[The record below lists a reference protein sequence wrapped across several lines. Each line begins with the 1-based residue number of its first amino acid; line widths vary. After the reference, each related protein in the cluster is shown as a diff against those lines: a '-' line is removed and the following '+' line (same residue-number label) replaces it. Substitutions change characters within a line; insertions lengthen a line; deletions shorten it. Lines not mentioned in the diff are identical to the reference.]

1 MNNSALNKSKNGA
14 FKTFF
19 WALIMACAI
28 FVPLIVYNR
37 GYFLFLGDFNVQ
49 QIPFYQ
55 LAHEAVKSG
64 NIFWNWHTDLGAN
77 FIGSYSFYLLFS
89 PFFWLTL
96 PFPNHMLPLLMGPLL
111 ILKTTCAALTSY
123 YYIKR
128 FVKNADWAVIGSV
141 LYAFS
146 GFMTFNIFFNHFH
159 DVCVFFPLLLISLEE
174 LVVNGRRGFFGF
186 MVALNCMVNYWFFIG
201 EVIFVIIYVIVRI
214 ATGGWGCTVGKFFN
228 IAFESV
234 VGVCISACFLLPSVL
249 AIMGNPRTASDSL
262 LSGWLM
268 WIYGYNQRLPAII
281 QSFFFPPELPS
292 RPSFFPEMGAKWSSL
307 STWLPL
313 FSASGVIAF
322 CQAKKRDFHKR
333 MIIISMIISLV
344 PIFNS
349 VFVLFNDS
357 YYARW
362 FYMPVLMM
370 CVATA
375 SALENREQP
384 AFSEGWKSGWRWVA
398 GFIVFFT
405 AAVAF
410 SPVYDKANDSYSF
423 GLYQHE
429 VNFMVVVIG
438 ALVCLVLSAILIFG
452 LLKSDFV
459 KQAVCLMLSFV
470 IVAYSTGYIC
480 SGKYTKQY
488 DDWFID
494 VPINGQLSLPD
505 EGFVRSDFYNCM
517 DNLGMHFGVPNIQAF
532 HSIVPPSTME
542 FYPYVG
548 IKRDVS
554 SKPDSSYD
562 ALRSLLSV
570 KWLFIAANE
579 QEQQPMP
586 EFSYYGQQL
595 GYNIYQNDR
604 FLPMGFGYDKVITK
618 ENSEKLE
625 KEQIVRHM
633 LGVLELS
640 DAAIVR
646 NFDIIEE
653 LSAPDYS
660 LISEEGLSTSIKQRS
675 RMTCSSFVTDNR
687 GFTATSNLPKDT
699 MMFFSVPYD
708 EGWTAYVNGQHT
720 IIEKANTGFMAVRVP
735 AGQSTIRFDYTTPGL
750 ITGIKISLISLIVMA
765 VYLIFTAL
773 FLRKK
778 APVTAKE
785 SVEVNTATALPS
797 MPSDQLQNYLET
809 LNELPPLQDTPK
821 EEKK

>member
-1 MNNSALNKSKNGA
+1 MNNSALNNKNGA
-14 FKTFF
+14 LKAFF
-19 WALIMACAI
+19 WAILMACAV

-37 GYFLFLGDFNVQ
+37 GYFLYLGDFNVQ

-55 LAHEAVKSG
+55 LAHEAVRNG

-96 PFPNHMLPLLMGPLL
+96 PFPNHMVPHLMGPLL
-111 ILKTTCAALTSY
+111 ILKTACASLTAY

-128 FVKNADWAVIGSV
+128 FVKTTDWAVVGSV

-174 LVVNGRRGFFGF
+174 LVQNNRRGFFAL

-201 EVIFVIIYVIVRI
+201 EVIFVVIYVIVRI
-214 ATGGWGCTVGKFFN
+214 TTGGWGCTVGRFFV

-234 VGVCISACFLLPSVL
+234 VGLALSACFLLPSVL

-262 LSGWLM
+262 LTGWLM

-307 STWLPL
+307 SAWLPL
-313 FSASGVIAF
+313 FSSIGVIAF
-322 CQAKKRDFHKR
+322 CQAKKRDPHKR
-333 MIIISMIISLV
+333 MIVISMIMALV

-349 VFVLFNDS
+349 VFVLFNDA

-375 SALENREQP
+375 SALENRESP
-384 AFSEGWKSGWRWVA
+384 AFSAGWKSGWRWVT
-398 GFIVFFT
+398 GFILFFT
-405 AAVAF
+405 AAIAF
-410 SPVYDKANDSYSF
+410 SPVYDKTTESYSF
-423 GLYQHE
+423 GLYQHD
-429 VNFMVVVIG
+429 VNFLIVVIT
-438 ALVCLVLSAILIFG
+438 AIVCLILTAILIFS
-452 LLKSDFV
+452 LMSSNIFKHT
-459 KQAVCLMLSFV
+459 VCLMLSFV
-470 IVAYSTGYIC
+470 IVAFSTGYIC

-494 VPINGQLSLPD
+494 VPINGQISLPD
-505 EGFVRSDFYNCM
+505 EGFVRSDLYNCM
-517 DNLGMHFGVPNIQAF
+517 DNLGMHFGLPNIQAF

-554 SKPDSSYD
+554 SKPDKSYD

-570 KWLFIAANE
+570 KWLFIASNE
-579 QEQQPMP
+579 EEQQPMP
-586 EFSYYGQQL
+586 NFSYYDQQL
-595 GYNIYQNDR
+595 GYNIYKNDR
-604 FLPMGFGYDKVITK
+604 FIPMGFGYDSAITR
-618 ENSEKLE
+618 ENYEKLTG
-625 KEQIVRHM
+625 EQKVRHM
-633 LGVLELS
+633 LGALELS

-646 NFDIIEE
+646 NFDIIKE
-653 LSAPDYS
+653 LSEPDYS
-660 LISEEGLSTSIKQRS
+660 LISEEGLVRSILQR
-675 RMTCSSFVTDNR
+675 RLSSCDSFTIDNR
-687 GFTATSNLPKDT
+687 GFTATSSLGKDT
-699 MMFFSVPYD
+699 LMFFSVPYD
-708 EGWTAYVNGQHT
+708 EGWSALVNGQPA

-735 AGQSTIRFDYTTPGL
+735 AGEATIRFDYTTPGL
-750 ITGIKISLISLIVMA
+750 ITGIKISLTALAVIA
-765 VYLIFTAL
+765 VYLMIAAL
-773 FLRKK
+773 FLKKK
-778 APVTAKE
+778 APQASAFAAEEETPIPQ
-785 SVEVNTATALPS
+785 LPS
-797 MPSDQLQNYLET
+797 MPTEQLQNYLET
-809 LNELPPLQDTPK
+809 LGELPSPK
-821 EEKK
+821 VPDGEEQK